1 MLRSMRFGT
10 VGAAVLTVALA
21 LAAAACGG
29 STKAAVR
36 VNEKDF
42 SIALDMASAKSGEV
56 TFDVKNDGLSEHEFV
71 VLETELAANAL
82 PTQGNMVDE
91 EAQGIRKIDEI
102 EEFGAGESRNLTL
115 KLAPG
120 SYVLICNLPGHYSQG
135 MRAGFT
141 VQ

>member
-1 MLRSMRFGT
+1 MRFAT

-29 STKAAVR
+29 SAKAAVR

-42 SIALDMASAKSGEV
+42 SIALDMASAKSGEI
-56 TFDVKNDGLSEHEFV
+56 TFDVTNDGPSAHEFV
-71 VLETELAANAL
+71 VLETGLAANAL
-82 PTQGNMVDE
+82 PTEGTTVDE
-91 EAQGIRKIDEI
+91 KAQGVRKIDEI
-102 EEFGAGESRNLTL
+102 EEFGAGESRNLTV

-120 SYVLICNLPGHYSQG
+120 SYVLICNLPGHYAQG

-141 VQ
+141 VR